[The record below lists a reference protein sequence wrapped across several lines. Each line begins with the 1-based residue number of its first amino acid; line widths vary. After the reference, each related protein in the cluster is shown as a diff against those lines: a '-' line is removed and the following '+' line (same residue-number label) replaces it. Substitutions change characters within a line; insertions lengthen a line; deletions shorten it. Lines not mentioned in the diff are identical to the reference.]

1 MDCDYVYVKKSH
13 RVLNPQLVDYMNLSR
28 YFRMMWDLHGLAHDP
43 LAPFEVPSIY
53 SCFRVIDKGRALVFC
68 LNNGDQIIKPEKTK
82 NDLLTF
88 SNHNP
93 TGI

>member
-1 MDCDYVYVKKSH
+1 M
-13 RVLNPQLVDYMNLSR
+13 L
-28 YFRMMWDLHGLAHDP
+28 
-43 LAPFEVPSIY
+43 
-53 SCFRVIDKGRALVFC
+53 FC
-68 LNNGDQIIKPEKTK
+68 LNNGDQIIKPEKTT